1 MRFHAS
7 QEKDGDVFLILNGS
21 PSISNGRMMYDVGYA
36 WRAGWRRVVK
46 YCVGMDTRQV
56 SDTRKTKMEMEMQ

>member
-7 QEKDGDVFLILNGS
+7 QEKDGGVFLILNGS

-46 YCVGMDTRQV
+46 NCLGMDTRQV
-56 SDTRKTKMEMEMQ
+56 SDMRKTKMEMEMQ